1 LQPQA
6 FLDKLLQRGKLPVFR
21 HPLFKKVRS
30 KIGSKFCKSKPPLD
44 IAGQVAGSYSL
55 QFILKGQDC
64 FKISRRIYFCVF
76 FKWNKYIYNCE
87 IFSQTGNQ
95 HKDKAVIYCACALC
109 VAHIARA
116 MPAKY
121 VCFLCV
127 FILQT
132 YIDLRF
138 PRFRKEK

>member
-1 LQPQA
+1 MPH
-6 FLDKLLQRGKLPVFR
+6 F
-21 HPLFKKVRS
+21 
-30 KIGSKFCKSKPPLD
+30 
-44 IAGQVAGSYSL
+44 
-55 QFILKGQDC
+55 
-64 FKISRRIYFCVF
+64 
-76 FKWNKYIYNCE
+76 IYNCE

-116 MPAKY
+116 MPAIY

-132 YIDLRF
+132 YIDAVKCSQFVKMIDFL
-138 PRFRKEK
+138 KG